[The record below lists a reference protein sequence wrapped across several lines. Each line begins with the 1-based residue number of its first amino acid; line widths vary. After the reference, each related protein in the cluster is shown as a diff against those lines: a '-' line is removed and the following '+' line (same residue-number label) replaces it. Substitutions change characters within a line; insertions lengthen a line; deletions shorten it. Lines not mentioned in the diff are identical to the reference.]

1 MLLRVVVAR
10 AFKLIHDWYI
20 DMKAVCPNTLVESLL
35 ARVFDLVGLIASSH
49 KSRRSPASWPRPA
62 LESPR
67 EDIVLRQSVGVA
79 KCNERLTVG
88 HGNTN
93 GGLSLGIL
101 RRPVRGVRAGR
112 RFGSQVAALECRKDL
127 ACISGLLRRR
137 RLRIMTILNGEVP
150 AQFLQQMNDLSD
162 LLLGEEIDL
171 QIQMRPLF
179 GQVDLTAL
187 TYQHD
192 GGRDQSNESQ
202 RTLQP
207 GKRRPIKGD
216 PTPSGG
222 GEIVRNPSADQ

>member
-1 MLLRVVVAR
+1 MRTPCPCSSCIKSRNQGDLDQTDSLSHQHPRARRSHRKKSELCKAGAWISTHEIRPLRKFGMLLRVVVAR

-93 GGLSLGIL
+93 GGAQPRDPAPAGPGRARWPQI
-101 RRPVRGVRAGR
+101 RIPGRCAGVPKGP
-112 RFGSQVAALECRKDL
+112 GLHQWAASTPPPEDHDDPQWGGPG
-127 ACISGLLRRR
+127 A
-137 RLRIMTILNGEVP
+137 VP
-150 AQFLQQMNDLSD
+150 
-162 LLLGEEIDL
+162 
-171 QIQMRPLF
+171 P
-179 GQVDLTAL
+179 
-187 TYQHD
+187 
-192 GGRDQSNESQ
+192 
-202 RTLQP
+202 
-207 GKRRPIKGD
+207 
-216 PTPSGG
+216 
-222 GEIVRNPSADQ
+222 ADE